1 LAVYEKS
8 PDSVVVSMKEMKE
21 AGFGENPV
29 WKAFVVTDNDVI
41 IGFAMY
47 YMRYSTWNGRRIYLE
62 DLIVTEKYRGKGYGK
77 MLFNRIIQEVKD
89 KNYNGFVWQ
98 VLDWNEPAIKF
109 YEKYEA
115 EFEAN
120 WFNCCL
126 VNKEQIVN
134 K

>member
-1 LAVYEKS
+1 ME
-8 PDSVVVSMKEMKE
+8 EMKE
-21 AGFGENPV
+21 AGFGSDPV
-29 WKAFVVTDNDVI
+29 WKAFVVTNDDVI

-62 DLIVTEKYRGKGYGK
+62 DLIITEKYRGKGYGK

-89 KNYNGFVWQ
+89 KNYNGLVWQ

-115 EFEAN
+115 DFEAN
-120 WFNCCL
+120 WLNCSL
-126 VNKEQIVN
+126 VNKEQIV
-134 K
+134 KK